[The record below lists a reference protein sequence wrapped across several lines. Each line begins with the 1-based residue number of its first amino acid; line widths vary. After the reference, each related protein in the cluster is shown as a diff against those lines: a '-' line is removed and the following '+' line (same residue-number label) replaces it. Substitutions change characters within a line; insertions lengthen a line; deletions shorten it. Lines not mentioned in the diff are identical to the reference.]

1 MIKIKVDY
9 NSNYIKKVRVTGH
22 ANYDDYGKD
31 IVCASVSSIV
41 ITSINLILKMNN
53 ECISVIQKE
62 GLIDLTV
69 LKEEKDVNKILE
81 NMLDMLKELSKE
93 YEKNVKI
100 I

>member
-41 ITSINLILKMNN
+41 ITSINLILKMDN

-69 LKEEKDVNKILE
+69 LKEEKDVNRILE

>member
-22 ANYDDYGKD
+22 AYYDDYGKD

-41 ITSINLILKMNN
+41 ITSINLIMKMNN

-69 LKEEKDVNKILE
+69 LKEEKDVNRILE

>member
-69 LKEEKDVNKILE
+69 LKEEKDVNRILE

>member
-31 IVCASVSSIV
+31 ILCASVSSIV
-41 ITSINLILKMNN
+41 ITSINLILKMDYK
-53 ECISVIQKE
+53 CISVIQKE

-69 LKEEKDVNKILE
+69 LKEEKDVNRILE
-81 NMLDMLKELSKE
+81 NMLDMLKELSKD